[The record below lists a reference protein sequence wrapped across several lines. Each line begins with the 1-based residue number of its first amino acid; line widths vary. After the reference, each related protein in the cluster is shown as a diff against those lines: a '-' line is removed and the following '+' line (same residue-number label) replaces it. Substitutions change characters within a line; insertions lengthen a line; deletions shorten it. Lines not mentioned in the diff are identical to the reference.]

1 MQCTVLTLSSAGSSH
16 GEVRPRY
23 ALRYTAASRRQRTRG
38 APPPAGRFQ
47 KARCACRVALGPHGG
62 VDGTRRVAASGPTA
76 PTAPSAAGHPGTT
89 SDCHEA
95 PGLQL
100 LLAFRQVAC
109 TPTWILPALRRRRF
123 NIIGLSCGET
133 RCGFNEPKRE
143 SIQPLI
149 FSPLQLPCSDAAT
162 TLVKC
167 QFSKVPG
174 FQF

>member
-1 MQCTVLTLSSAGSSH
+1 MHIWPAVPRAHEVIGRAHDMQCTVLALSSAGSSH
-16 GEVRPRY
+16 GGVRPRY

-62 VDGTRRVAASGPTA
+62 VDGTRRVAASGPIE

-123 NIIGLSCGET
+123 NFL
-133 RCGFNEPKRE
+133 
-143 SIQPLI
+143 LV
-149 FSPLQLPCSDAAT
+149 LQLQCRQLIKKCSY
-162 TLVKC
+162 
-167 QFSKVPG
+167 
-174 FQF
+174 

>member
-16 GEVRPRY
+16 GEVRPRD

-62 VDGTRRVAASGPTA
+62 VDGTRRVAASGPTG

-123 NIIGLSCGET
+123 NLQNRNFYRQPGRGLCMVRRHGDHRRRSTIIMPQGRSRT
-133 RCGFNEPKRE
+133 H
-143 SIQPLI
+143 
-149 FSPLQLPCSDAAT
+149 
-162 TLVKC
+162 
-167 QFSKVPG
+167 
-174 FQF
+174 

>member
-1 MQCTVLTLSSAGSSH
+1 MIGRAHDMQCTVLTLSSAGSSH
-16 GEVRPRY
+16 GEVRPRD

-62 VDGTRRVAASGPTA
+62 VDGTRRVAASGPIE

-123 NIIGLSCGET
+123 NII
-133 RCGFNEPKRE
+133 PE
-143 SIQPLI
+143 S
-149 FSPLQLPCSDAAT
+149 SG
-162 TLVKC
+162 VKLFC
-167 QFSKVPG
+167 L
-174 FQF
+174 

>member
-62 VDGTRRVAASGPTA
+62 VDGTRRVAASGPTE

-123 NIIGLSCGET
+123 NPVGSHPNVQNPRRRRPRAHKGTPDQAQVELIQSLQII
-133 RCGFNEPKRE
+133 
-143 SIQPLI
+143 
-149 FSPLQLPCSDAAT
+149 
-162 TLVKC
+162 
-167 QFSKVPG
+167 
-174 FQF
+174 

>member
-62 VDGTRRVAASGPTA
+62 VDGTRRVAASGPTE

-123 NIIGLSCGET
+123 NLVLLRSRSQHVVWKCTDE
-133 RCGFNEPKRE
+133 
-143 SIQPLI
+143 
-149 FSPLQLPCSDAAT
+149 LPGSSRNADVYIASVKLAT
-162 TLVKC
+162 PTPAPRKYN
-167 QFSKVPG
+167 QD
-174 FQF
+174 